1 MQKVVCSNPYYFLGI
16 SHTAMDKS
24 PLNQGYAILGSLT
37 KNRIHRCMYQ
47 TTKSMSLLAFVNRLG
62 EQRRNF

>member
-1 MQKVVCSNPYYFLGI
+1 MQF
-16 SHTAMDKS
+16 
-24 PLNQGYAILGSLT
+24 LGSLT

-62 EQRRNF
+62 EQGEFLESVVWNLYDWGDIIVVYSPRLSAK